1 MYKRQLLTS
10 VGVVGL
16 VAFFVMFGG
25 TLRVDVYKRQLLEA
39 AVAQPRLT
47 LRLAGSGP
55 DEARLRE
62 RVTELGLAERVSFVG
77 ALDTD
82 ALADFYRGL
91 DVLAVPS
98 LTTDGWVEQFGR
110 VAVEAMACG
119 IPVVASDSGALPDVV
134 GGACL
139 LYTSRCV

>member
-1 MYKRQLLTS
+1 MPAVWPRT
-10 VGVVGL
+10 
-16 VAFFVMFGG
+16 
-25 TLRVDVYKRQLLEA
+25 RVSTCCS
-39 AVAQPRLT
+39 RLPWPSPAT

-134 GGACL
+134 GGAGRL
-139 LYTSRCV
+139 VPPGTRRRRWAAPW